1 MSALETH
8 CSLQQYS
15 CLTQHLKCCSPN
27 VFIHKHP
34 TAWRKKKIRCL
45 RSALLDQ
52 PLLYLEQENSCGFNR
67 RYYPTDF
74 LWFHLLS
81 HQPHPLLLQGCIHHV
96 LARPLLSLT
105 EVWPKRADFLLLW
118 SFPVVKSEGNYLT
131 HGLFFFPLLVLK
143 NNKDLH
149 LQVPLNS
156 VLAFQ

>member
-1 MSALETH
+1 MGRGVRRNRGGEKKHLNLPPNCSGRYTLLPVLLMSALETH

-105 EVWPKRADFLLLW
+105 EVWPKRADFLLL
-118 SFPVVKSEGNYLT
+118 
-131 HGLFFFPLLVLK
+131 
-143 NNKDLH
+143 
-149 LQVPLNS
+149 
-156 VLAFQ
+156 